1 MPSGRSAI
9 IDGLSSFIA
18 TSGNTTCTVQLRE
31 EKKTK
36 VLKSAAARGRVATGE
51 KGACRAG
58 RTFGCYPPAGSDS
71 AGPRTLGYHRACSD
85 GRAIRVVAAKEQGME
100 ATMWVNK
107 GCRALFFCNNARAGI
122 CGRVESGGNFLAEQM
137 SGFARE
143 HPRDSNSRAVAAPQP
158 EPIVKAYRQS
168 RVRISS

>member
-1 MPSGRSAI
+1 MFVRCCLYLTRGLVEIGAEGVYKAMKYYIWRPGCRVWLGVGWVGRPYHSKVFATPESMPSGRSAI

-71 AGPRTLGYHRACSD
+71 AGPRTLVYHRACSLTVHQ
-85 GRAIRVVAAKEQGME
+85 RLRPCCES
-100 ATMWVNK
+100 
-107 GCRALFFCNNARAGI
+107 
-122 CGRVESGGNFLAEQM
+122 GRV
-137 SGFARE
+137 FAR
-143 HPRDSNSRAVAAPQP
+143 
-158 EPIVKAYRQS
+158 
-168 RVRISS
+168 